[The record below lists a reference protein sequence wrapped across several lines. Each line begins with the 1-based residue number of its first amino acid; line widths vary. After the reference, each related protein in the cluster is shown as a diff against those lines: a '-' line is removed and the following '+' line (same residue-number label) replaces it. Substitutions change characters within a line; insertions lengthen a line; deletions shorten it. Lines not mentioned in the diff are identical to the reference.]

1 MPVIT
6 TASGL
11 QYEDTTVGEGA
22 EATKGNNVSV
32 HYTGWLYNNG
42 EQGAKFDSKLD
53 SIGQSISLLVRID
66 ERQVAIAE
74 RLQLGAATMQKHEE
88 RLSSIEAAMPGLK
101 EMRTYVVA
109 GVVAGAGMIGAALLK
124 LVVFT

>member
-1 MPVIT
+1 MLDDQFFHRVKRLEEGVDRLT
-6 TASGL
+6 
-11 QYEDTTVGEGA
+11 DTVDQ
-22 EATKGNNVSV
+22 
-32 HYTGWLYNNG
+32 
-42 EQGAKFDSKLD
+42 QGQRFDKKLD

-88 RLSSIEAAMPGLK
+88 RLSAIEAVMPGLK

-109 GVVAGAGMIGAALLK
+109 GVMAGAGMIGVAVLK

>member
-1 MPVIT
+1 MPDDQLPHRVQR
-6 TASGL
+6 L
-11 QYEDTTVGEGA
+11 EEGVDRLTDA
-22 EATKGNNVSV
+22 VDQ
-32 HYTGWLYNNG
+32 
-42 EQGAKFDSKLD
+42 QGRKLDNKLD

-88 RLSSIEAAMPGLK
+88 RIATIEAAMPGLK

>member
-1 MPVIT
+1 MPDDQLPHRVQRLEEGVDRLT
-6 TASGL
+6 
-11 QYEDTTVGEGA
+11 ETVGQ
-22 EATKGNNVSV
+22 
-32 HYTGWLYNNG
+32 
-42 EQGAKFDSKLD
+42 QGQRFDSKLD
-53 SIGQSISLLVRID
+53 AIGTSISLLVRID

-109 GVVAGAGMIGAALLK
+109 GVVAGAGMIGVALLK

>member
-1 MPVIT
+1 MPDDQLPHRVQR
-6 TASGL
+6 L
-11 QYEDTTVGEGA
+11 EEGVDRLTDA
-22 EATKGNNVSV
+22 VDQ
-32 HYTGWLYNNG
+32 
-42 EQGAKFDSKLD
+42 QGRKLDNKLD

-88 RLSSIEAAMPGLK
+88 RIASIEAVMPGLK
-101 EMRTYVVA
+101 EMRYYVVM
-109 GVVAGAGMIGAALLK
+109 GIVAGAGMICVAVLK

>member
-1 MPVIT
+1 MSDDQLFHRVQR
-6 TASGL
+6 L
-11 QYEDTTVGEGA
+11 EEGVDRL
-22 EATKGNNVSV
+22 ATSV
-32 HYTGWLYNNG
+32 DQ
-42 EQGAKFDSKLD
+42 QGAKFDSKLD

-88 RLSSIEAAMPGLK
+88 RLSSIEATMPGLK

-109 GVVAGAGMIGAALLK
+109 GVVAGAGMIGVALLK

>member
-1 MPVIT
+1 MPDDQLPHRVKRLEEGVDRLT
-6 TASGL
+6 
-11 QYEDTTVGEGA
+11 DTVDQ
-22 EATKGNNVSV
+22 
-32 HYTGWLYNNG
+32 
-42 EQGAKFDSKLD
+42 QGQRFDNKLD

-88 RLSSIEAAMPGLK
+88 RLSAIEAVMPGLK

-109 GVVAGAGMIGAALLK
+109 GVMAGAGMIGVAVLK

>member
-1 MPVIT
+1 MPDDQLPHRVQR
-6 TASGL
+6 L
-11 QYEDTTVGEGA
+11 EEGVDRLTDA
-22 EATKGNNVSV
+22 VDQ
-32 HYTGWLYNNG
+32 
-42 EQGAKFDSKLD
+42 QGRKLDNKLD

-88 RLSSIEAAMPGLK
+88 RLSSIEATMPGLK

-109 GVVAGAGMIGAALLK
+109 GVVAGAGMIGVALLK